1 MPRQKKERYIA
12 SPPLFEGYKPIGI
25 SDALLEVITLKPEEY
40 EAIRLADYEN
50 LKQEEAAKKLDVSRP
65 TFTRIYNSA
74 RKKIA
79 LAFAEGKVLSFQN
92 HTTTTPKEKS
102 CSKKSILECISCG
115 YSMRTCRINI
125 TCPQC
130 GNRMVIK
137 NYDKNNNKMKKI
149 AIPYEN
155 GMLCAHFGGAPQ
167 FIIYTVEDNKITN
180 KEIFN
185 APPHEPGVLPKWIG
199 SMGATDVIAA
209 GMGER
214 AVTILNH
221 VGVKAHVG
229 AQPGSTDSVLESFL
243 NSSLNLTAEPCKH
256 DHHKGEGNGDNCGNH

>member
-1 MPRQKKERYIA
+1 MGI
-12 SPPLFEGYKPIGI
+12 PPY
-25 SDALLEVITLKPEEY
+25 LLEEITLKPEEY

-50 LKQEEAAKKLDVSRP
+50 LKQEEAAKRLDVSRP

-79 LAFAEGKVLSFQN
+79 LAFVEGKMLSFQGAGEN
-92 HTTTTPKEKS
+92 TPHNETCK
-102 CSKKSILECISCG
+102 KKSLSECISCG
-115 YSMRTCRINI
+115 YTMKTCRHNI

-130 GNRMVIK
+130 GNRMITINTNK
-137 NYDKNNNKMKKI
+137 NDKMKKI

-167 FIIYTVEDNKITN
+167 FIIYHVEDNKITN

-185 APPHEPGVLPKWIG
+185 APPHEPGALPKWCA
-199 SMGATDVIAA
+199 SQNVTDVIAA

-214 AVTILNH
+214 AITIFNH
-221 VGVKAHVG
+221 LGIKAHVG
-229 AQPGSTDSVLESFL
+229 AQAGPTDAIVESFMA
-243 NSSLNLTAEPCKH
+243 SSLEFTAEACKH
-256 DHHKGEGNGDNCGNH
+256 DHGEGLHSGEGHNCGNH